1 MKNIFNEADK
11 NEILQRVEK
20 LTPGT
25 KALWGTMNVSQM
37 LAHCANAAKL
47 PTEEIKAKRVG
58 FPINII
64 GSLLKSR
71 ILGEGP
77 LRRNSPTA
85 GEIKV
90 SISDLKDFEK
100 EKAEFIAAVKKL
112 SEGGEKVASASQHPF
127 FGKMTAKEWGRI
139 NYKHADHHL
148 SQFGV

>member
-20 LTPGT
+20 LTPAT
-25 KALWGTMNVSQM
+25 KALWGTMNVAQM
-37 LAHCANAAKL
+37 LAHCAHAAKL
-47 PTEEIKAKRVG
+47 PTGEVKAKRVG

-64 GSLLKSR
+64 GALLKSR

-77 LRRNSPTA
+77 LRKNSPTS
-85 GEIKV
+85 GEIK
-90 SISDLKDFEK
+90 ITDPRDFQI
-100 EKAEFIAAVKKL
+100 EKANFIAAVKKL
-112 SEGGEKVASASQHPF
+112 SEGGEKVANAEQHPF
-127 FGKMTAKEWGRI
+127 FGKMSAKEWGRI

>member
-20 LTPGT
+20 LTPET

-37 LAHCANAAKL
+37 LAHCANAAKM
-47 PTEEIKAKRVG
+47 PTGELKTKRVG

-64 GSLLKSR
+64 GALLKSK

-85 GEIKV
+85 GELKV
-90 SISDLKDFEK
+90 SDPKDFEK
-100 EKAEFIAAVKKL
+100 EKADFIAALKKL
-112 SEGGEKVASASQHPF
+112 SDGGEKAANAGHPF
-127 FGKMTAKEWGRI
+127 FGKLTPKEWGRI

>member
-20 LTPGT
+20 LTPES
-25 KALWGTMNVSQM
+25 KPLWGTMNVAQM
-37 LAHCANAAKL
+37 LAHCTNATKL
-47 PTEEIKAKRVG
+47 PTGEIAAKRVG
-58 FPINII
+58 FPINVL
-64 GSLLKSR
+64 GSLLKSK

-85 GEIKV
+85 PEIKV
-90 SISDLKDFEK
+90 TDSKEFEK
-100 EKAEFIAAVKKL
+100 EKAHFISALKKL
-112 SEGGEKVASASQHPF
+112 SEGGEKIATAPKHPF
-127 FGKMTAKEWGRI
+127 FGKVTAAEWGRI